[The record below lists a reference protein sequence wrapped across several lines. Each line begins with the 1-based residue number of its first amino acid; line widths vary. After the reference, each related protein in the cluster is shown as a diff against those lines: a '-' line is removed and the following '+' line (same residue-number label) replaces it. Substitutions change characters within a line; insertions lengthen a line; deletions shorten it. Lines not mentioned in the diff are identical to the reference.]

1 MVIVK
6 EKYCWNHSEP
16 KCFFQLSMVLNQILS
31 IFPDSKQNPW
41 PLGKAPWPFPDL
53 WNKPEF
59 VLCIPKEVSDYHL
72 LFIFPSLGGKE
83 EDGVRLKFPPLLTK
97 VPTTKNQKYSNCKQQ
112 GILNKVGFIK
122 KFSLYGRQVTSS
134 KTGKTEQNELFSAV
148 RHIKLLLQGRSENWA
163 KVW

>member
-1 MVIVK
+1 M
-6 EKYCWNHSEP
+6 
-16 KCFFQLSMVLNQILS
+16 LLNQILS

-72 LFIFPSLGGKE
+72 SFIFRSLGGKE

-97 VPTTKNQKYSNCKQQ
+97 VPTTKNIQTAN
-112 GILNKVGFIK
+112 
-122 KFSLYGRQVTSS
+122 S
-134 KTGKTEQNELFSAV
+134 KAFKT
-148 RHIKLLLQGRSENWA
+148 KLDLLRSFVFMEDR
-163 KVW
+163 